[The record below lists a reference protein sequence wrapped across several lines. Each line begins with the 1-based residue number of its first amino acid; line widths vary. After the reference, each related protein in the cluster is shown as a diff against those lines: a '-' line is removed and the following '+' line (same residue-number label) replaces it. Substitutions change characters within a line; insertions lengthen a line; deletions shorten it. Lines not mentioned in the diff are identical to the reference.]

1 MDTHTRRYIFVDF
14 ENLKKVKLKKL
25 EKVCDKVYILIN
37 AEEESIP
44 FTLVQSIQRLGKGAK
59 WVPVADHDDGQFNLH
74 LSFLMGKL
82 HQKVS
87 RDIQFAIL
95 SNDPAF
101 DPLVNYINEDGRSC
115 LRVKRKRT
123 KQEKMLPFE
132 DDLGLT
138 KYESEVPGQSD
149 GMMGRYTEESA
160 FEVELIEETAKDT
173 IDRLVRSGNRP
184 LDVGMLRS
192 YILLHNQELSEHG
205 NVDMIIR
212 RLQENDDITIEK
224 GEVIYNF

>member
-14 ENLKKVKLKKL
+14 ENLKKVKIKKL
-25 EKVCDKVYILIN
+25 EKVCDKVFILIN

-44 FTLVQSIQRLGKGAK
+44 FTLVQSIQRLGKGAR
-59 WVPVADHDDGQFNLH
+59 WVPVAGHDGQFNLH

-95 SNDPAF
+95 SNDSEF
-101 DPLVNYINEDGRSC
+101 DALVNYINEDGRSC

-132 DDLGLT
+132 DELDISR
-138 KYESEVPGQSD
+138 YESEVPGQSD
-149 GMMGRYTEESA
+149 GVGYSVETVFQS
-160 FEVELIEETAKDT
+160 ELIEETARDT

-205 NVDMIIR
+205 NVDMIIN
-212 RLQENDDITIEK
+212 RLRENDDITIEK